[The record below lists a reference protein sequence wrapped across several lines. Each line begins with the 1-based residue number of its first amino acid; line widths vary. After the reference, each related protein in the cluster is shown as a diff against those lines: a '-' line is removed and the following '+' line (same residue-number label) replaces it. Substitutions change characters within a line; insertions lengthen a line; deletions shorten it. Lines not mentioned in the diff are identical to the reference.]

1 MISYFSS
8 MRVPTG
14 RVLPSACLASSG
26 LSTSPDLFA
35 AGALDSPDLFA
46 VGALVCE
53 ERFAAGAAVWEERF
67 AAGAAVWE
75 ERFAAGAAVWEDRFA
90 VGAAV
95 WEDRFAAEGET
106 AGFAWDGAGTIPE
119 AGLLGT
125 LGAPATDCDE
135 GGIEG
140 SLLSPGRLGVPL
152 TAGGREPEDTRLGAT
167 FGMLTEFVRL
177 WRPRAVKGNTDSPG
191 CGIWAET

>member
-75 ERFAAGAAVWEDRFA
+75 ERFAA
-90 VGAAV
+90 
-95 WEDRFAAEGET
+95 EGGM
-106 AGFAWDGAGTIPE
+106 AGFAWDGAATIPD

-125 LGAPATDCDE
+125 LGVPATDCDE

-140 SLLSPGRLGVPL
+140 SLLSPGRFGVPL